1 MTGNAP
7 RPASAGGPRPPSRP
21 PNAPRT
27 PLDSLQALMYEPG
40 THIMAS
46 GALAAL
52 SGAKTGRSP
61 RDKRVVRE
69 PSSEADVWWADAAK
83 AGGGAGN
90 GSPNYEMDEHT
101 FLLNRERAVRGARV

>member
-1 MTGNAP
+1 
-7 RPASAGGPRPPSRP
+7 
-21 PNAPRT
+21 
-27 PLDSLQALMYEPG
+27 MYEPG